1 MVAILIGIMISIVVG
16 ITLIPTILSTI
27 NSSALSTAPAG
38 LRALIDVLPYVFVA
52 VILMGAV
59 AWLSQD

>member
-16 ITLIPTILSTI
+16 ISLIPTILSTI
-27 NSSALSTAPAG
+27 DSVPTTAPTG
-38 LRALIDVLPYVFVA
+38 LTALIDVLPYVFVA

-59 AWLSQD
+59 GWISSSD